1 MKTYNND
8 PREIKVKYACNCT
21 TCGILLPKGVNVY
34 YWPGTKQIYCRVCGE
49 PSFRA
54 FLESA
59 WDEEQYQM
67 QYH

>member
-1 MKTYNND
+1 
-8 PREIKVKYACNCT
+8 
-21 TCGILLPKGVNVY
+21 
-34 YWPGTKQIYCRVCGE
+34 VCGE